1 MPLWDY
7 ECKDSHVTQEVR
19 KYNERE
25 EPTVCKTCGQ
35 PSEFKQTFCTT
46 FQYGKDYNSFGA
58 DRHKWNLRENHRN
71 KTVGKN
77 YD

>member
-7 ECKDSHVTQEVR
+7 KCKDSHVTKEIR

-35 PSEFKQTFCTT
+35 PSEFEQTFGTT
-46 FQYGKDYNSFGA
+46 FIYGKNYDSFTSLN
-58 DRHKWNLRENHRN
+58 RKWNLRENKRL
-71 KTVGKN
+71 GKG
-77 YD
+77 